1 MIAMSMAGDTRNVII
16 EKIFL
21 ANRMAPLAIQKDE
34 KNPNC
39 YKVLFKFEESI
50 SDNFIFFETRLLTEN
65 SLDVSYIESRS
76 IYIDNLKKNE
86 EKMKAFKA
94 IMKDFSENKFYMGD
108 FNFNIENINYK
119 INGFKQMFGKNNT
132 VVYEHV
138 EIYIPRY
145 MFIIISLYMDDFLNP
160 FNEMEKE
167 FLFISNDILNMRF
180 EKVENVKLVA
190 SSKYEDGDVFHYPTM
205 YEMYCGKT
213 VWKFIY
219 DIITEDD
226 LELKELLKYSI
237 FEPEYSQ
244 YNEKLIGIVEDRDY
258 TYIITTNAQDKIVSL
273 KVSKDLIDKTNLL
286 DPYFIFDL
294 PPEDNGEEDELINTD
309 DNQEE

>member
-16 EKIFL
+16 EKVFL
-21 ANRMAPLAIQKDE
+21 ANRIAPLAIQKDE
-34 KNPNC
+34 NNPNC

-86 EKMKAFKA
+86 EGMKAFKA

-108 FNFNIENINYK
+108 FNFQAENINYK
-119 INGFKQMFGKNNT
+119 INGFKQMFGQNNA

-138 EIYIPRY
+138 EIFIPRY
-145 MFIIISLYMDDFLNP
+145 MFIIISLYMEDFLNP
-160 FNEMEKE
+160 FNDIEKE
-167 FLFISNDILNMRF
+167 FLFISNDMINMRF

-190 SSKYEDGDVFHYPTM
+190 SSKYEEGDVFHYPTM
-205 YEMYCGKT
+205 YEMNCGPT
-213 VWKFIY
+213 CWKFTH

-226 LELKELLKYSI
+226 LELKELLAYEI

-244 YNEKLIGIVEDRDY
+244 YNEKLIGVVQDRDFA
-258 TYIITTNAQDKIVSL
+258 YIILNNDQGRIITL
-273 KVSKDLIDKTNLL
+273 KATEDLINKTNLL

-294 PPEDNGEEDELINTD
+294 PPEDDTEEE
-309 DNQEE
+309 